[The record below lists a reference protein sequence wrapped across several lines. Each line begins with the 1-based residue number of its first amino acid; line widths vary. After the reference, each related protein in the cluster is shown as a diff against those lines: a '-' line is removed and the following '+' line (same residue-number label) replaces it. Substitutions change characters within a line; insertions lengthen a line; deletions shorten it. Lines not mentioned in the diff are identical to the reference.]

1 MDKLS
6 KTGLKLFND
15 TYQRFLKDISKS
27 FPDVSEI
34 IKNNYLDK
42 KDSKPSH
49 YYLKHYM
56 YEIYPHMKLISEC
69 NEKLFTEGNEPL
81 GLLEGV
87 NFRFVWAK
95 ADEHIRNDIWKYL
108 HTLHL
113 LSSFHGNMDILIENN
128 HDNLIKFELFENVK
142 EVQNNYQSIKEQINK
157 YLTEALTNEFK
168 NNKNGEYGD
177 DGDDEDENNDGG
189 LGSLFGSTLNVGDTL
204 KSLMEKINNEDSEMF
219 RLANDIM
226 EGTDLSDLEELTKN
240 PMDILNAM
248 MGKGENNEGAEKLT
262 KTFNGV
268 IGKVLNKIQEKDID
282 MEKLKG
288 EAEGLVGDVM
298 GNMKDSDNF
307 IGKMISN
314 PNFMNKITQ
323 SINNP
328 KMMETMTNM
337 MSKIGS
343 ENEGNNGFG
352 GLENLLAGQGGNNLF
367 SMAQQMAQQNPEL
380 VNMARQVN
388 NPHNNSA
395 AREKIRR
402 QIEAKR
408 KRQFEEAEK
417 QKNQFP
423 VISKVSTPVEQNDR
437 DIDELVREIEAIGS
451 NKINNSSN
459 GTKKTNRKKNV
470 RKHRR

>member
-15 TYQRFLKDISKS
+15 TYQRFLKDVSKS
-27 FPDVSEI
+27 FPDVAQV

-42 KDSKPSH
+42 KDSKPPH

-69 NEKLFTEGNEPL
+69 DESLFTEGDEPL

-87 NFRFVWAK
+87 NFRFIWTK
-95 ADEHIRNDIWKYL
+95 ADEHIRSDIWKYL

-113 LSSFHGNMDILIENN
+113 LSSFHGNMDIIIENN
-128 HDNLIKFELFENVK
+128 HDNLVEFNLLESVK
-142 EVQNNYQSIKEQINK
+142 EVQNNYDSIKEQINK
-157 YLTEALTNEFK
+157 CLTEALTNEFK
-168 NNKNGEYGD
+168 NSKNGKDG
-177 DGDDEDENNDGG
+177 DGDDEDEDGDNGGG

-226 EGTDLSDLEELTKN
+226 EGTDFSDLEELTKN

-248 MGKGENNEGAEKLT
+248 MGKGDNNEGAEKLT

-298 GNMKDSDNF
+298 GSMKDSDNF

-323 SINNP
+323 SMNNP
-328 KMMETMTNM
+328 QMMETMTNIM
-337 MSKIGS
+337 GKLGGESS
-343 ENEGNNGFG
+343 GF
-352 GLENLLAGQGGNNLF
+352 ENLLSGQGGNNLF

-380 VNMARQVN
+380 VNMARQAQ
-388 NPHNNSA
+388 NPHSNSA
-395 AREKIRR
+395 AREKVRR

-408 KRQFEEAEK
+408 KRQAEEAEK
-417 QKNQFP
+417 HKNQTP
-423 VISKVSTPVEQNDR
+423 IVPTPVEQDDR
-437 DIDELVREIEAIGS
+437 DIDELVREIEAIDS
-451 NKINNSSN
+451 NKVKSASANVNDGSSGN
-459 GTKKTNRKKNV
+459 KKTNRKKTT
-470 RKHRR
+470 RKYRR